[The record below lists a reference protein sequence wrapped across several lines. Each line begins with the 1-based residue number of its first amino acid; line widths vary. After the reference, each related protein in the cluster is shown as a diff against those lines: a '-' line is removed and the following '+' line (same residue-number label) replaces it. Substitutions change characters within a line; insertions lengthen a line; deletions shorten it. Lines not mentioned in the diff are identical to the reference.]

1 MLCKLEN
8 KTDTCLKTVIKTL
21 RFYGFL
27 YDFFNLINFGQ
38 NFSKKFNVFSLS
50 VQQEIF
56 NCYKN
61 KNKVL

>member
-56 NCYKN
+56 
-61 KNKVL
+61 